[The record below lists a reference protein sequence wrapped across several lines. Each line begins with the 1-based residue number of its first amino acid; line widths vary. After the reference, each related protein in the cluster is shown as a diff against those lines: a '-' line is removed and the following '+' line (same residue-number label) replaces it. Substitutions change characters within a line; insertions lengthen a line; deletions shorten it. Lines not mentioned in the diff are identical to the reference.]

1 MQLLP
6 HFQKNSLRYDLSS
19 GFVVFLVAL
28 PLCLGIAVAS
38 DAPPLSGLITG
49 ILGGIIVSCLSGSEL
64 GVSGPAAGLVVTVI
78 AVQEKLGGL
87 EGLFVAI
94 ALSGI
99 LQIALGTIRAGLL
112 ATFFP
117 SSVIKGMLAGIG
129 IIIAFK
135 QFPHAIGWRGEFNPE
150 DGLFCFL
157 SHFCLHGLYSSLWEP
172 HANVSI
178 TAIIISTVSVALLVV
193 WDRLKQ
199 GNQSKWLGVIP
210 GPLVVVAFGIGF
222 NFLISVVVP
231 SMALTGAKGQL
242 VQIPALGGLS
252 ELLSQGPQNVFSWLG
267 KPAVW
272 LAAATIALIGSV
284 ETLLCLEATDK
295 LDPLK
300 RISRPNRELVAQGIG
315 NITAGLLG
323 GLPMTSVIVR
333 SSANVYAGA
342 KSRLSGVL
350 HGVFLLSSLLL
361 IPSLLNLIPLASLA
375 AILILIGYKLAA
387 AKVIKRVWDD
397 GYDQFLPFIVTI
409 AGVVLL
415 DLLSGVLIGT
425 CFGLCVVLVM
435 NHHSAFNAVRDGN
448 YFFIRFAK
456 DVTFLQKIAL
466 KRTLAQLPN
475 DAQVVIDGG
484 GAMFID
490 HDILEL
496 IEDFKKSAV
505 TRGIKVELRSF
516 PSVRFDII
524 SAFSSRRKHGLI

>member
-1 MQLLP
+1 
-6 HFQKNSLRYDLSS
+6 
-19 GFVVFLVAL
+19 
-28 PLCLGIAVAS
+28 
-38 DAPPLSGLITG
+38 
-49 ILGGIIVSCLSGSEL
+49 
-64 GVSGPAAGLVVTVI
+64 
-78 AVQEKLGGL
+78 
-87 EGLFVAI
+87 
-94 ALSGI
+94 
-99 LQIALGTIRAGLL
+99 
-112 ATFFP
+112 
-117 SSVIKGMLAGIG
+117 
-129 IIIAFK
+129 
-135 QFPHAIGWRGEFNPE
+135 
-150 DGLFCFL
+150 
-157 SHFCLHGLYSSLWEP
+157 
-172 HANVSI
+172 
-178 TAIIISTVSVALLVV
+178 
-193 WDRLKQ
+193 
-199 GNQSKWLGVIP
+199 
-210 GPLVVVAFGIGF
+210 
-222 NFLISVVVP
+222 
-231 SMALTGAKGQL
+231 
-242 VQIPALGGLS
+242 
-252 ELLSQGPQNVFSWLG
+252 
-267 KPAVW
+267 
-272 LAAATIALIGSV
+272 
-284 ETLLCLEATDK
+284 
-295 LDPLK
+295 
-300 RISRPNRELVAQGIG
+300 
-315 NITAGLLG
+315 
-323 GLPMTSVIVR
+323 MTSVIVR

-342 KSRLSGVL
+342 KSRLSGVF

-524 SAFSSRRKHGLI
+524 SAFSSGRKHGLI